1 MTAER
6 LLDRLESVRE
16 TGKGSW
22 TARCP
27 AHDDKTP
34 SLAVRDVDGKL
45 LLHCFAQC
53 SLHEIVSAVGLTE
66 ADLFPD
72 KPRSHKPISRPIPAA
87 DILHCLSCEI
97 TVVMLCASD
106 LAKDSNLNSETRSRL
121 LQAASRFQAA
131 LWAGGLT

>member
-6 LLDRLESVRE
+6 ILDRLELVRE
-16 TGKGSW
+16 TGPGRW

-45 LLHCFAQC
+45 LLHCFAGC
-53 SLHEIVSAVGLTE
+53 SSYEIVSAVGLTE

-72 KPRSHKPISRPIPAA
+72 KPRSHKPISKPFPAQ
-87 DILHCLSCEI
+87 DVLRCLSNEV
-97 TVVMLCASD
+97 TVLMLVASD
-106 LAKDSNLNSETRSRL
+106 LAKDGNLNSETKSRL
-121 LQAASRFQAA
+121 LKAASRFQSA
-131 LWAGGLT
+131 LSAGGLQ

>member
-6 LLDRLESVRE
+6 ILDRLESVRE
-16 TGKGSW
+16 MGPGRW

-34 SLAVRDVDGKL
+34 SLAIRDVDGKL

-72 KPRSHKPISRPIPAA
+72 KPSSHRPISRPFPAA
-87 DILHCLSCEI
+87 DILSCLTLES
-97 TVVMLCASD
+97 TFLALCAEAMLRGEKLQECD
-106 LAKDSNLNSETRSRL
+106 RNRL
-121 LQAASRFQAA
+121 QLSAARCHAA
-131 LWAGGLT
+131 LNAGGLI